1 MSSKGKKKESEAA
14 PSPDW
19 IYGIHAI
26 QGALEERAAEIG
38 ELIVV
43 EGAKG
48 RLAGLVRAARDE
60 GVLVRYRPRDF
71 FDRQVPDKPHQ
82 CALARVRDFAYADAD
97 ELIQPPTEGCG
108 PLLLLVGV
116 QDPGNVGAL
125 IRSAKAFGASGV
137 LLSRRDSSGVTAVA
151 SKAAAGAAA
160 QIPIAQV
167 HVQQAIKALRDAGW
181 WLLGLDINGEPIEQF
196 DLQRPTVFVLGA
208 EGKGLKP
215 SVQKHCDACLRI
227 PMVEGWDSLNVS
239 VSGGV
244 ALYEWRRQRP
254 LL

>member
-1 MSSKGKKKESEAA
+1 MQSKGKQRAKPSASESG
-14 PSPDW
+14 W

-26 QGALEERAAEIG
+26 QGALEERAGEIG
-38 ELIVV
+38 ELLVV

-48 RLAGLVRAARDE
+48 RLAGLVRAARSE
-60 GVLVRYRPRDF
+60 GVMVRYRPRDF
-71 FDRQVPDKPHQ
+71 FDRQVPGKPHQ
-82 CALARVRDFAYADAD
+82 CALARIRDFAYADAD
-97 ELIQPPTEGCG
+97 ALIQPPTEGCG

-137 LLSRRDSSGVTAVA
+137 LLSRRDSCGVTAAA
-151 SKAAAGAAA
+151 SKAAAGAAS

-167 HVQQAIKALRDAGW
+167 HVQQTIKALRDAGW
-181 WLLGLDINGEPIEQF
+181 WLLGLHLEGEPIEQF

-244 ALYEWRRQRP
+244 ALYEWRRQQALP
-254 LL
+254 